1 MLSKLKTIPIG
12 RKERLIKSKIA
23 LFQHKVGFLK
33 FVKDEEETK
42 DYMRENNISINDNMI
57 ANICVGY
64 SKDVGF
70 IRQFTIHP
78 KVLKL

>member
-1 MLSKLKTIPIG
+1 MLNELKAIPIG
-12 RKERLIKSKIA
+12 RKKRLIRSKIA
-23 LFQHKVGFLK
+23 LFQHKIGFLK
-33 FVKDEEETK
+33 FVKDEEEAK
-42 DYMRENNISINDNMI
+42 NYMRENNISINDNMI